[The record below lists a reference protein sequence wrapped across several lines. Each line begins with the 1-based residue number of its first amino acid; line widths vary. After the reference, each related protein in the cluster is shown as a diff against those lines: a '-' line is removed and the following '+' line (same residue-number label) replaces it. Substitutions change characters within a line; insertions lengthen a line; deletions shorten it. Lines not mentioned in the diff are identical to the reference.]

1 MRLLVADDD
10 PSLRTAMKLVF
21 EYAGHDVSEAASVL
35 EARDLLDGN
44 LVDLALIDA
53 GMGGTGAHLWSLLED
68 TEEYRGRVLLITG
81 DLPALGALVGHP
93 NVIGKPFDFAAL
105 LARIEETGPR
115 L

>member
-10 PSLRTAMKLVF
+10 ASLRMAMKLVF

-35 EARDLLDGN
+35 EARELLHGD

-53 GMGGTGAHLWSLLED
+53 GMCGTGVKLWSVLEES
-68 TEEYRGRVLLITG
+68 EEYCGRALLLTG
-81 DLPALGALVGHP
+81 NLPALGALVEHP
-93 NVIGKPFDFAAL
+93 NVIGKPFDFEVL

-115 L
+115 R